1 MGSLFS
7 SRDGESKRAGKVL
20 VRIHHC
26 ELADSATPSDFRDAV
41 AAAVDP
47 DKTEYTSYETVA
59 KSGD

>member
-1 MGSLFS
+1 M
-7 SRDGESKRAGKVL
+7 L

-59 KSGD
+59 ESGD